1 MAIITKP
8 MIDNIQ
14 LVITPD
20 VANAE
25 ISVDYDV
32 NWSNFDQLTNLAYG
46 EKWELVGD
54 DAGVTAT
61 IYVGPMLVDG
71 ISSNGNSTT
80 HRSKSATIPWSD
92 LNEDPN
98 NLDEI
103 AVVVT
108 LTPKLPVTR
117 VAKGAL
123 VTVDSH

>member
-25 ISVDYDV
+25 ISVDFDV
-32 NWSNFDQLTNLAYG
+32 NWSNFDQLTNLAYS

-54 DAGVTAT
+54 DAGVSTT

-80 HRSKSATIPWSD
+80 HRSKGATIPWAD

-98 NLDEI
+98 SLDEI